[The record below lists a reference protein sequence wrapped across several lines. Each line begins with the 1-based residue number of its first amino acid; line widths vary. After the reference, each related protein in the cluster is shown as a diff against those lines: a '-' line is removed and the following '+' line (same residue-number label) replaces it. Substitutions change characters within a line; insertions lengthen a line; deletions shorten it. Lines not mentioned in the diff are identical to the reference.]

1 MTSFQVFE
9 YVLLVVGALVPIMNP
24 FSAAPLLVALT
35 AGMDPRERN
44 RQTLLGCI
52 YAFSILAVF
61 LLAGRF
67 IISFFSISL
76 PGIRVAGGLLI
87 SELGFGMVFP
97 KAPDNLPE
105 TKTQS
110 DIAFT
115 PIAMPALSGPGSIS
129 VVLTISSQIPNDKI
143 VIGNIIILIGIALTS
158 LFAWLVLRAS
168 AVFVRFLG
176 PSGIDALTRIFGFLL
191 VCMGVQ
197 NLLTGTADFFIPL
210 LKTIR

>member
-1 MTSFQVFE
+1 MTSFPYFE

-44 RQTLLGCI
+44 RQILLGCI

-61 LLAGRF
+61 LLAGRS

-87 SELGFGMVFP
+87 SVLGFGMVFP
-97 KAPDNLPE
+97 KPPDNLSA
-105 TKTQS
+105 TKAQG

-129 VVLTISSQIPNDKI
+129 VVLTISSQIPDDNI
-143 VIGNIIILIGIALTS
+143 LIGNVIILIGIALTS

-197 NLLTGTADFFIPL
+197 NLLTGTADFFMPL
-210 LKTIR
+210 LKSLH